1 MTTQLFFPK
10 VFCADMFSTKL
21 VILVLFVLVDLVDA
35 VDVSYVEHVFAGL
48 ALSAAI
54 VAAVEKVCQH
64 DAECDEA
71 FFNNMKTERWTK
83 PKVNEYMDDIGITG
97 GLRSVVRNRLLS
109 WIGCN
114 GDVSTS
120 SAAKLQ
126 VKIEPEVAAEQA
138 RAKARAEN
146 QSEPDVIEAGKNA
159 SADQTVMNEK
169 AECTSAYARALRAEG
184 GEGVKIDRALMGE
197 DNENEM
203 VEEED
208 GSVVVKRPTSASVAD
223 KWKTIEDAA
232 EGISEMQ
239 QRATEDEKFYIV
251 ARLRSI
257 SDYLMLLS
265 LPKRLPYVKKLF
277 KSFYQGIPVAH
288 SEKVL
293 RKVTNDWE
301 AGYSATTTPSNKNK
315 GDESAEIKTLKAE
328 LARLRAGKDTT
339 SGDQRKCHLCKKAG
353 HLIADCPDQC
363 TECSSKGKQVHKDKC
378 ECSSA

>member
-1 MTTQLFFPK
+1 
-10 VFCADMFSTKL
+10 
-21 VILVLFVLVDLVDA
+21 
-35 VDVSYVEHVFAGL
+35 
-48 ALSAAI
+48 
-54 VAAVEKVCQH
+54 
-64 DAECDEA
+64 
-71 FFNNMKTERWTK
+71 
-83 PKVNEYMDDIGITG
+83 
-97 GLRSVVRNRLLS
+97 
-109 WIGCN
+109 
-114 GDVSTS
+114 
-120 SAAKLQ
+120 
-126 VKIEPEVAAEQA
+126 
-138 RAKARAEN
+138 
-146 QSEPDVIEAGKNA
+146 
-159 SADQTVMNEK
+159 
-169 AECTSAYARALRAEG
+169 
-184 GEGVKIDRALMGE
+184 
-197 DNENEM
+197 
-203 VEEED
+203 
-208 GSVVVKRPTSASVAD
+208 
-223 KWKTIEDAA
+223 
-232 EGISEMQ
+232 MQ

-315 GDESAEIKTLKAE
+315 GEESAEIKTLKAE

-353 HLIADCPDQC
+353 HLIADCPAQC